1 MLPIFTELFIEKAP
15 TGRIIGGKPA
25 DAYKEFSIVEGKKS
39 HGKLLVE
46 MHASLLIRTRIQT
59 LLSNMHAMLGDQ
71 NSDYDVMFALFP
83 FAYATMQMPLLIN
96 AIKNEG
102 KKMLSVS
109 KDLLET
115 LVGMY
120 GVNEQI

>member
-1 MLPIFTELFIEKAP
+1 MFPIFTELFIERVP

-25 DAYKEFSIVEGKKS
+25 DAYEEFSIVEGKKS

-46 MHASLLIRTRIQT
+46 MHAPLLVRTRIQS

-71 NSDYDVMFALFP
+71 NSDYDVLFALFP
-83 FAYATMQMPLLIN
+83 LAFATMQVPLLIN
-96 AIKNEG
+96 AIKNEE
-102 KKMLSVS
+102 KKTLSVS

-115 LVGMY
+115 IVGMY